1 MKRKSKID
9 PLAALALCLLGLL
22 LAGSLLAPV
31 LAPYPPTQINM
42 AERLQGISAAHPLG
56 TDTLGRDLLSRVLY
70 GGRVSVLIA
79 AAATALSMLLGLAV
93 GLIAGYLGGW
103 ADGIITWFTSIF
115 QGLPSTSVMI
125 ALAAILDPG
134 VSSLLLA
141 LALTSWASFSRVV
154 RSSVLRLREEAYVEG
169 ARCLGAGRLRI
180 ITRYLLPNLLPEI
193 AVLFTTR
200 VGGVVLSVA
209 SLSFLGLGIQP
220 PTPDWGVMI
229 SEARTSFRTAPML
242 ILAPGAC
249 LIILSFGINY
259 LGEVLRAHFDIRGR
273 TRQID

>member
-70 GGRVSVLIA
+70 GGRVSVLTA

-103 ADGIITWFTSIF
+103 ADGVITWFTSIF

-141 LALTSWASFSRVV
+141 LVLTSWASFSRVV
-154 RSSVLRLREEAYVEG
+154 RSNVLRLREEAYVEG

-259 LGEVLRAHFDIRGR
+259 LGEMLRAHFDIRGR

>member
-9 PLAALALCLLGLL
+9 PLATLALCLLGLL

-70 GGRVSVLIA
+70 GGRVSVLTA

-103 ADGIITWFTSIF
+103 ADGVITWFTSIF

-141 LALTSWASFSRVV
+141 LVLTSWASFSRVV

-259 LGEVLRAHFDIRGR
+259 LGEMLRAHFDIRGR

>member
-70 GGRVSVLIA
+70 GGRVSVLTA

-103 ADGIITWFTSIF
+103 ADGVITWFTSIF

-141 LALTSWASFSRVV
+141 LVLTSWASFSRVV

-259 LGEVLRAHFDIRGR
+259 LGEVLRAHFDIRGHI
-273 TRQID
+273 RQID

>member
-70 GGRVSVLIA
+70 GGRVSVLTA

-103 ADGIITWFTSIF
+103 ADGVITWFTSIF

-141 LALTSWASFSRVV
+141 LVLTSWASFSRVV

-193 AVLFTTR
+193 AVLFTIR

-259 LGEVLRAHFDIRGR
+259 LGEMLRAHFDIRGR

>member
-70 GGRVSVLIA
+70 GGRVSVLTA

-141 LALTSWASFSRVV
+141 LVLTSWASFSRVV

-209 SLSFLGLGIQP
+209 SLSFLGLGTQP

>member
-1 MKRKSKID
+1 MKRKKYID
-9 PLAALALCLLGLL
+9 PMAAVAFFLLGII

-31 LAPYPPTQINM
+31 LAPYSPTQINM
-42 AERLQGISAAHPLG
+42 EERLQGISAAHPLG

-70 GGRVSVLIA
+70 GGRVSVLTA

-103 ADGIITWFTSIF
+103 LDGVVTWFTSIF
-115 QGLPSTSVMI
+115 QGLPSTSMMI

-141 LALTSWASFSRVV
+141 LVLTSWASFSRVV
-154 RSSVLRLREEAYVEG
+154 RSSVLRLREETYVEG

-180 ITRYLLPNLLPEI
+180 MLRYLLPNLLPEI
-193 AVLFTTR
+193 VVLFTTR

-220 PTPDWGVMI
+220 PIPDWGVMI
-229 SEARTSFRTAPML
+229 SEARISFRTAPML

-249 LIILSFGINY
+249 LIILSLGINY
-259 LGEVLRAHFDIRGR
+259 LGELMRAHFDIRGH

>member
-70 GGRVSVLIA
+70 GGRVSVLTA

-103 ADGIITWFTSIF
+103 ADGVITWFTNIF

-141 LALTSWASFSRVV
+141 RVLTSWASFSRVV

-259 LGEVLRAHFDIRGR
+259 LGEMLRAHFDIRGR

>member
-56 TDTLGRDLLSRVLY
+56 TDTLGRDLLSHVLY
-70 GGRVSVLIA
+70 GGRVSVLTA

-103 ADGIITWFTSIF
+103 ADGVITWFTSIF

-141 LALTSWASFSRVV
+141 LVLTSWASFSRVV

-259 LGEVLRAHFDIRGR
+259 LGEMLRAHFDIRGR

>member
-70 GGRVSVLIA
+70 GCRVSVLTA

-103 ADGIITWFTSIF
+103 ADGVITWFTSIF

-141 LALTSWASFSRVV
+141 LVLTSWASFSRVV

-259 LGEVLRAHFDIRGR
+259 LGEMLRAHFDIRGR

>member
-31 LAPYPPTQINM
+31 LPPYPPTQINM

-70 GGRVSVLIA
+70 GGRVSVLTA

-103 ADGIITWFTSIF
+103 ADGVITWFTNIF

-141 LALTSWASFSRVV
+141 LVLTSWASFSRVV

-259 LGEVLRAHFDIRGR
+259 LGEMLRAHFDIRGR

>member
-70 GGRVSVLIA
+70 GGRVSVLTA

-93 GLIAGYLGGW
+93 GLIAGYLGGC
-103 ADGIITWFTSIF
+103 ADGVITWFTSIF

-141 LALTSWASFSRVV
+141 LVLTSWASFSRVV

-259 LGEVLRAHFDIRGR
+259 LGEMLRAHFDIRGR

>member
-141 LALTSWASFSRVV
+141 LVLTSWASFSRVV

-242 ILAPGAC
+242 ILVPGAC

-259 LGEVLRAHFDIRGR
+259 LGEMLRAHFDIRGR

>member
-70 GGRVSVLIA
+70 GGRVSVLTA

-103 ADGIITWFTSIF
+103 ADSVITWFTSIF

-141 LALTSWASFSRVV
+141 LVLTSWASFSRVV

-259 LGEVLRAHFDIRGR
+259 LGEMLRAHFDIRGR

>member
-70 GGRVSVLIA
+70 GGRVSVLTA

-103 ADGIITWFTSIF
+103 ADGVITWFTNIF

-141 LALTSWASFSRVV
+141 LVLTSWASFSRVV

-242 ILAPGAC
+242 ILVPGAC

-259 LGEVLRAHFDIRGR
+259 LGEMLRAHFDIRGR

>member
-22 LAGSLLAPV
+22 LAGSLLAPA

-70 GGRVSVLIA
+70 GGRVSVLTA

-103 ADGIITWFTSIF
+103 ADGVITWFTSIF

-141 LALTSWASFSRVV
+141 LVLTSWASFSRVV

-259 LGEVLRAHFDIRGR
+259 LGEMLRAHFDIRGR

>member
-70 GGRVSVLIA
+70 GGRVSVLTA

-103 ADGIITWFTSIF
+103 ADGVITWFTSIF

-141 LALTSWASFSRVV
+141 LVLTSWASFSRVV

-220 PTPDWGVMI
+220 PTPDGGVMI
-229 SEARTSFRTAPML
+229 SEARTSFRAAPML

-259 LGEVLRAHFDIRGR
+259 LGEMLRAHFDIRGR

>member
-70 GGRVSVLIA
+70 GGRVSVLTA
-79 AAATALSMLLGLAV
+79 AAATVLSMLLGLAV

-103 ADGIITWFTSIF
+103 ADGVITWFTSIF

-141 LALTSWASFSRVV
+141 LVLTSWASFSRVV

-259 LGEVLRAHFDIRGR
+259 LGEMLRAHFDIRGR

>member
-70 GGRVSVLIA
+70 GGRVSVLTA
-79 AAATALSMLLGLAV
+79 AAATALSMLLGLAD

-103 ADGIITWFTSIF
+103 ADGVITWFTNIF

-141 LALTSWASFSRVV
+141 LVLTSWASFSRVV

>member
-70 GGRVSVLIA
+70 GGRVSVLTA

-103 ADGIITWFTSIF
+103 ADGVITWFTSIF

-141 LALTSWASFSRVV
+141 LVLTSWASFSRVV
-154 RSSVLRLREEAYVEG
+154 RSRVLRLREEAYVEG

-259 LGEVLRAHFDIRGR
+259 LGEMLRAHFDIRGR

>member
-141 LALTSWASFSRVV
+141 LVLTSWASFSRVV

-169 ARCLGAGRLRI
+169 SRCLGAGRLRI

-259 LGEVLRAHFDIRGR
+259 LGEMLRAHFDIRGR

>member
-70 GGRVSVLIA
+70 GGRVSVLTA

-103 ADGIITWFTSIF
+103 ADGVITWFTSIF

-134 VSSLLLA
+134 VSSLLQA
-141 LALTSWASFSRVV
+141 LVLTSWASFSRVV
-154 RSSVLRLREEAYVEG
+154 CSSVLRLREEAYVEG

>member
-31 LAPYPPTQINM
+31 LAAYPPTQINM

-70 GGRVSVLIA
+70 GGRVSVLTA

-103 ADGIITWFTSIF
+103 ADSVITWFTSIF

-125 ALAAILDPG
+125 ALAAILACP
-134 VSSLLLA
+134 A
-141 LALTSWASFSRVV
+141 CCW
-154 RSSVLRLREEAYVEG
+154 RL
-169 ARCLGAGRLRI
+169 
-180 ITRYLLPNLLPEI
+180 
-193 AVLFTTR
+193 F
-200 VGGVVLSVA
+200 
-209 SLSFLGLGIQP
+209 
-220 PTPDWGVMI
+220 
-229 SEARTSFRTAPML
+229 
-242 ILAPGAC
+242 
-249 LIILSFGINY
+249 
-259 LGEVLRAHFDIRGR
+259 
-273 TRQID
+273 

>member
-103 ADGIITWFTSIF
+103 ADGVITWFTSIF

-141 LALTSWASFSRVV
+141 LVLTSWASFSRVV

-259 LGEVLRAHFDIRGR
+259 LAEVLRAHFDIRGR

>member
-1 MKRKSKID
+1 
-9 PLAALALCLLGLL
+9 
-22 LAGSLLAPV
+22 
-31 LAPYPPTQINM
+31 M

-70 GGRVSVLIA
+70 GGRVSVLTA

-103 ADGIITWFTSIF
+103 ADSVITWFTSIF

-141 LALTSWASFSRVV
+141 LVLTSWASFSRVV

-209 SLSFLGLGIQP
+209 SSVFWDWVSNRRPLTGGDDQRGPDQLSDGSHADSGAGRV
-220 PTPDWGVMI
+220 PDHPFIRHQLLRGN
-229 SEARTSFRTAPML
+229 A
-242 ILAPGAC
+242 AC
-249 LIILSFGINY
+249 TF
-259 LGEVLRAHFDIRGR
+259 
-273 TRQID
+273 

>member
-141 LALTSWASFSRVV
+141 LVLTSWASFSRVV

>member
-70 GGRVSVLIA
+70 GGRVSVLTA

-103 ADGIITWFTSIF
+103 ADGVITWFTSIF

-141 LALTSWASFSRVV
+141 LVLTSWASFSRVV

-242 ILAPGAC
+242 ILVPGAC

>member
-70 GGRVSVLIA
+70 GGRVSVLTA

-93 GLIAGYLGGW
+93 GLMAGYLGGW
-103 ADGIITWFTSIF
+103 ADGVITWFTSIF

-141 LALTSWASFSRVV
+141 LVLTSWASFSRVV

-229 SEARTSFRTAPML
+229 SEARTSFGTAPML

-259 LGEVLRAHFDIRGR
+259 LGEMLRAHFDIRGR

>member
-125 ALAAILDPG
+125 ALAAVLDPG

-141 LALTSWASFSRVV
+141 LVLTSWASFSRVV

>member
-141 LALTSWASFSRVV
+141 LVLTSWASFSRVV

-259 LGEVLRAHFDIRGR
+259 LGEMLRAHFDIRGR

>member
-1 MKRKSKID
+1 M
-9 PLAALALCLLGLL
+9 
-22 LAGSLLAPV
+22 APV

-70 GGRVSVLIA
+70 GGRVSVLTA

-103 ADGIITWFTSIF
+103 ADGVITWFTSIF

-141 LALTSWASFSRVV
+141 LVLTSWASFSRVV

-259 LGEVLRAHFDIRGR
+259 LGEMLRAHFDIRGR

>member
-1 MKRKSKID
+1 MWRGRG
-9 PLAALALCLLGLL
+9 AW
-22 LAGSLLAPV
+22 
-31 LAPYPPTQINM
+31 
-42 AERLQGISAAHPLG
+42 ER
-56 TDTLGRDLLSRVLY
+56 
-70 GGRVSVLIA
+70 
-79 AAATALSMLLGLAV
+79 
-93 GLIAGYLGGW
+93 
-103 ADGIITWFTSIF
+103 
-115 QGLPSTSVMI
+115 
-125 ALAAILDPG
+125 
-134 VSSLLLA
+134 
-141 LALTSWASFSRVV
+141 
-154 RSSVLRLREEAYVEG
+154 
-169 ARCLGAGRLRI
+169 GRLRI

-259 LGEVLRAHFDIRGR
+259 LRGNAAC
-273 TRQID
+273 TF

>member
-103 ADGIITWFTSIF
+103 ADGVITWFTSIF

-141 LALTSWASFSRVV
+141 LVLTSWASFSRVV

>member
-141 LALTSWASFSRVV
+141 LVLTSWASFSRVV

-229 SEARTSFRTAPML
+229 SEARSSFRTAPML

>member
-70 GGRVSVLIA
+70 GGRVSVLTA

-103 ADGIITWFTSIF
+103 ADGVITWFTSIF

-141 LALTSWASFSRVV
+141 LVLTSWASFSRVV

>member
-1 MKRKSKID
+1 MPAGPSVSGE
-9 PLAALALCLLGLL
+9 PVGACSGALSPYTMESAVAA
-22 LAGSLLAPV
+22 
-31 LAPYPPTQINM
+31 
-42 AERLQGISAAHPLG
+42 AAVS
-56 TDTLGRDLLSRVLY
+56 TDTRPPYSTRDNRSRP
-70 GGRVSVLIA
+70 RVSVP
-79 AAATALSMLLGLAV
+79 S
-93 GLIAGYLGGW
+93 GW
-103 ADGIITWFTSIF
+103 ADGVITWFTSIF

-141 LALTSWASFSRVV
+141 LVLTSWASFSRVV

-259 LGEVLRAHFDIRGR
+259 LGEMLRAHFDIRGR

>member
-70 GGRVSVLIA
+70 GGRVSVLTA

-93 GLIAGYLGGW
+93 GLIAGYLGGC

-141 LALTSWASFSRVV
+141 LVLTSWASFSRVV

-259 LGEVLRAHFDIRGR
+259 LGEMLRAHFDIRGR

>member
-70 GGRVSVLIA
+70 GGRVSVLTA

-103 ADGIITWFTSIF
+103 ADGVITWLTSIF

-141 LALTSWASFSRVV
+141 LVLTSWASFSRVV

-220 PTPDWGVMI
+220 PSPDWGVMI

-259 LGEVLRAHFDIRGR
+259 LGEMLRAHFDIRGR

>member
-70 GGRVSVLIA
+70 GGRVSGLTA
-79 AAATALSMLLGLAV
+79 AAATPLSMLLGVAV

-103 ADGIITWFTSIF
+103 ADGVITWFTNIF

-141 LALTSWASFSRVV
+141 LVLTSWASFSRVV

-259 LGEVLRAHFDIRGR
+259 LGEMLRAHFDIRGR

>member
-70 GGRVSVLIA
+70 GGRVSVLTA

-103 ADGIITWFTSIF
+103 ADGVITWFTSIF

-141 LALTSWASFSRVV
+141 LVLTSWASFSRVV

-242 ILAPGAC
+242 ILAPGAG

-259 LGEVLRAHFDIRGR
+259 LGEMLRAHFDIRGR